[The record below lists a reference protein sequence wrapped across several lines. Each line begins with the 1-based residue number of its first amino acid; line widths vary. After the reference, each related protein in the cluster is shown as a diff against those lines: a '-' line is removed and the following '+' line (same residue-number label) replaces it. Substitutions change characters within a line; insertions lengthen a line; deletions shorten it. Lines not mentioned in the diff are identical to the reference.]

1 MLNIS
6 SYFTLLLL
14 FGLSA
19 GQSFCPPNEE
29 VVECINFCN
38 TCEDGDTWYGEEC
51 IPGCDCLPGYLRND
65 YGECIPRELCPLPE
79 EENYPVCPPNE
90 HFDECFAHCQKNCG
104 NLNQNI
110 ICPAVCISGCI
121 CNKGLVRGPDNRCV
135 RPEKCPVRPTKGPS
149 LDSIQKDEKRCPI
162 NEMFRKCSAHCQ
174 RNCSNYD
181 HPAIPCSKKCVSGCV
196 CKTGLVRGPKG
207 NCIPPRNCPSKT
219 LSTFV
224 PKRCKAN
231 EEYSL
236 CDAHCQRNCSNYKL
250 PVLTCTKICAPGCV
264 CKKGLVRGPKGDC
277 ISPRAC
283 PSKGSHIPKRCKV
296 NEEYSLCDAHCQRN
310 CSNYKLPVLTCTKIC
325 APGCVCKKGLV
336 RGPKGDCISPRA
348 CPSEGSHK
356 PHRCPIFEEYSKCE
370 AHCQRNCY
378 NYKNTIIPCPKIC
391 VRGCVCKQGLPSST
405 RATIRP
411 RRLLL
416 LTG

>member
-149 LDSIQKDEKRCPI
+149 L
-162 NEMFRKCSAHCQ
+162 
-174 RNCSNYD
+174 
-181 HPAIPCSKKCVSGCV
+181 
-196 CKTGLVRGPKG
+196 
-207 NCIPPRNCPSKT
+207 
-219 LSTFV
+219 V